1 MQNKNE
7 SINYLDTNEAIFVNN
22 DTTYNFDFNYEN
34 SETFIFLKNLNKN

>member
-22 DTTYNFDFNYEN
+22 DTTYNFDFVKIQKL
-34 SETFIFLKNLNKN
+34 FIF